1 MEVCRSSRYGRL
13 FNEGV
18 QFRKQVFSHEIH
30 VVGCRRRI
38 HQERFDNR
46 HDDESRPEV
55 PRPRG
60 RTLQR
65 HPGMI

>member
-1 MEVCRSSRYGRL
+1 MLVNSGARLRYDIFG
-13 FNEGV
+13 
-18 QFRKQVFSHEIH
+18 
-30 VVGCRRRI
+30 
-38 HQERFDNR
+38 FDNR

-65 HPGMI
+65 QLGMI